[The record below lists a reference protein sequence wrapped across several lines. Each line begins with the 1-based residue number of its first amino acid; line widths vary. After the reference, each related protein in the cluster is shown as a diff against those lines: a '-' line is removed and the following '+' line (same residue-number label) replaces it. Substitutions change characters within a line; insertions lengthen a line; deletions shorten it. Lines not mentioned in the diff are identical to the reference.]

1 MKLTK
6 IKIEE
11 MANEIIDYLKA
22 NGLDDNVCIYFN
34 NKRIKLSLN
43 WDREN
48 KKLTPYVEID
58 EDMNPLDYFEYA
70 NPKHILSMSFE
81 NSLYRLINYGYD
93 TDAFDAIF
101 KKYGL
106 YYELGNAWNL
116 TAYPD
121 TINYD
126 DIEYTSY
133 ERGPDPIMI
142 YSHSTDVPNELL
154 VIKHEWDNLS
164 SSTQHLGGSCVI
176 GDGFEFKY
184 KGTRYD
190 MITPPYQGSLIY
202 EHWIDVIKKDLEVI
216 GATDIHYNYGHMD

>member
-11 MANEIIDYLKA
+11 MVNEIIDYLRA
-22 NGLDDNVCIYFN
+22 NNLEHDVCIYFN
-34 NKRIKLSLN
+34 NKRIRFYNEWDKLRKVLISCSKTE
-43 WDREN
+43 EN
-48 KKLTPYVEID
+48 I
-58 EDMNPLDYFEYA
+58 NPLDYFEYV
-70 NPKHILSMSFE
+70 NEKHILSMSFE
-81 NSLYRLINYGYD
+81 GALYHKINYGRN
-93 TDAFDAIF
+93 TDEFDAIF

-106 YYELGNAWNL
+106 YYEQGHAWNL

-121 TINYD
+121 TIDYD

-133 ERGPDPIMI
+133 EKEHDPIEI
-142 YSHSTDVPNELL
+142 RSYSTDVPSELL

-164 SSTQHLGGSCVI
+164 STTQHLGGSCVI
-176 GDGFEFKY
+176 GDGFEFTY

-190 MITPPYQGSLIY
+190 MTTPPYQRSLIY

-216 GATDIHYNYGHMD
+216 GATNIHYNYGHMD